1 MGQNM
6 LACTAR
12 RAPAEVQGQRK
23 PLFARLGIGRRNSVG
38 YRRGASVPVIGMCSE
53 VKNVLMALSAAI
65 VGERVMAVRKHLF
78 RVYCRTCKGPNKAET
93 KEMDLVSK
101 AYIE

>member
-1 MGQNM
+1 
-6 LACTAR
+6 
-12 RAPAEVQGQRK
+12 
-23 PLFARLGIGRRNSVG
+23 
-38 YRRGASVPVIGMCSE
+38 MCSE